1 MFNGPI
7 LKLKM
12 HEDEHH
18 VSAGN
23 GAVGIN
29 DKIKLTLKAVT
40 AVSQK
45 GRFEGHRR
53 RVRNV

>member
-1 MFNGPI
+1 MLNGPI

-23 GAVGIN
+23 AAVGIN
-29 DKIKLTLKAVT
+29 DKIKLTLKAVA

-53 RVRNV
+53 GVRNV